1 MSNMELQEYI
11 VMAHIR
17 VFLLQIAGLFSRLY
31 YNQSVP
37 LQVFF
42 CFDIAAWPGYT
53 IPSLFSSFSS
63 NEAETLKKQ
72 TSGSFVR

>member
-1 MSNMELQEYI
+1 MELQEYI

-37 LQVFF
+37 LQEFV
-42 CFDIAAWPGYT
+42 CFDIAA
-53 IPSLFSSFSS
+53 
-63 NEAETLKKQ
+63 
-72 TSGSFVR
+72 